1 LQAAQPQSAGLIG
14 KTLLA
19 TKATDMRPIPSVL
32 VIDDNYSALKALTS
46 LMTALGA
53 ETVCEAESAE
63 QALEIVEQQQFDLIV
78 SDYRLEGMNG
88 VEFLE
93 QVRAKGNQ
101 TPILLLSGA
110 PDKAGVIRAT
120 QQTKADFFTKPFRIG
135 ELTEA
140 VDKLMAA

>member
-1 LQAAQPQSAGLIG
+1 
-14 KTLLA
+14 
-19 TKATDMRPIPSVL
+19 MRSIPSVL
-32 VIDDNYSALKALTS
+32 VIDDNFASLKALTS

-53 ETVCEAESAE
+53 EKVCEAESAE
-63 QALEIVEQQQFDLIV
+63 DALQLVGKERFDLIV

-93 QVRAKGNQ
+93 KVRAQGNQ

-120 QQTKADFFTKPFRIG
+120 QQTKADFFTKPFKIVD
-135 ELTEA
+135 LTDA
-140 VDKLMAA
+140 MDRLLAA

>member
-1 LQAAQPQSAGLIG
+1 
-14 KTLLA
+14 
-19 TKATDMRPIPSVL
+19 MRSIPSVL
-32 VIDDNYSALKALTS
+32 VIDDNFASLKALTS

-53 ETVCEAESAE
+53 EKVCEAESAE
-63 QALEIVEQQQFDLIV
+63 DALQLVGKERFDLIV

-93 QVRAKGNQ
+93 KVRAQGNQ

-120 QQTKADFFTKPFRIG
+120 IG
-135 ELTEA
+135 LRLPLARAGEA
-140 VDKLMAA
+140 HTALESRATSGAIVLAP

>member
-1 LQAAQPQSAGLIG
+1 MGQKQQH
-14 KTLLA
+14 
-19 TKATDMRPIPSVL
+19 MRTIPSVL
-32 VIDDNYSALKALTS
+32 VIDDNFGALKALTS

-53 ETVCEAESAE
+53 ERVREAESAE
-63 QALEIVEQQQFDLIV
+63 EALQLIGKERFDLIV

-93 QVRAKGNQ
+93 QVRSQGNQ

-120 QQTKADFFTKPFRIG
+120 QQPKADFFAKPFKIV
-135 ELTEA
+135 ELTDA
-140 VDKLMAA
+140 MNRLLAA

>member
-1 LQAAQPQSAGLIG
+1 
-14 KTLLA
+14 
-19 TKATDMRPIPSVL
+19 MRSIPWVL
-32 VIDDNYSALKALTS
+32 VIDDNFEALKALTS

-53 ETVCEAESAE
+53 ENVVEAESAE
-63 QALEIVEQQQFDLIV
+63 EALQLVEKQQFDLIV

-135 ELTEA
+135 DLTDAME
-140 VDKLMAA
+140 KLLKV

>member
-1 LQAAQPQSAGLIG
+1 
-14 KTLLA
+14 
-19 TKATDMRPIPSVL
+19 MRAIPSVL
-32 VIDDNYSALKALTS
+32 VIDDNFGALKALTS

-53 ETVCEAESAE
+53 ERVREAGSAE
-63 QALEIVEQQQFDLIV
+63 EALELIGKERFDLIV

-93 QVRAKGNQ
+93 QVRAQGNQ

-120 QQTKADFFTKPFRIG
+120 QQPKADFFAKPFKIV
-135 ELTEA
+135 ELTDA
-140 VDKLMAA
+140 MNRLLAA

>member
-1 LQAAQPQSAGLIG
+1 
-14 KTLLA
+14 
-19 TKATDMRPIPSVL
+19 MRSIPWVL
-32 VIDDNYSALKALTS
+32 VIDDNFEALKALTS

-53 ETVCEAESAE
+53 ENVVEAESAE
-63 QALEIVEQQQFDLIV
+63 EALQLVEKQRFDLIV

-135 ELTEA
+135 DLTDAME
-140 VDKLMAA
+140 KLLKV

>member
-1 LQAAQPQSAGLIG
+1 
-14 KTLLA
+14 
-19 TKATDMRPIPSVL
+19 MHPIPSVL

-63 QALEIVEQQQFDLIV
+63 QALEMVEQQQFDLIV

-101 TPILLLSGA
+101 TPVLLLSGA
-110 PDKAGVIRAT
+110 PDKAGSFAQRSSQRRIFHKTIQNRRAY
-120 QQTKADFFTKPFRIG
+120 G
-135 ELTEA
+135 GCG
-140 VDKLMAA
+140 